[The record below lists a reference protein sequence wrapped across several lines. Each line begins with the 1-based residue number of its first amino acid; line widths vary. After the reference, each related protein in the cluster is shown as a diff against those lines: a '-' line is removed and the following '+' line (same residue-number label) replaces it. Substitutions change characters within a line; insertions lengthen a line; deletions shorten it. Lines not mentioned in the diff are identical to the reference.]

1 MCKTRL
7 SYLKSIIKNLFD
19 ITTID
24 YSVFENTVI
33 LGKGYEIS
41 KVKCTDSY
49 YNKYKKIIN
58 YSFNKEN
65 DESNRKKLLSN
76 SVKLFKQYS
85 IDVEYYFDSP
95 YEQRLYS
102 RWLSMQVSKM
112 IDVIFERTS
121 EKTSMNEDI
130 SCRFN
135 DVIKNIRNK
144 VSKNDIRVLMYRI
157 ARKKDIEIIYDVD
170 YDKRDCNYVLPVFV
184 GKNECIMQ
192 GYRYFINDIEMSFDK
207 EYNYSLKK
215 YRAYPYGLQM
225 LPLDKSE
232 NFNVDD
238 YNETC
243 SFKVFNIKRRKYY
256 LPLYFYFATNLSA
269 EKEHLQLQS
278 GQVILGYSLNLDV
291 NVAMKIKAM
300 KRLSEIYQFN
310 SKEYICDTVNSI
322 DIILDEIYTLNYR
335 EFFTGKKIS
344 NSLFDDYKNFT
355 FILKN
360 NGFPTEK
367 SKEMYIY
374 LISRVVEELSDYITY
389 TDADSIICYNED
401 EVVKRHIKKICD
413 KANSPNLSAAAK
425 EYEEFFK
432 TNNEDIYDF
441 QSKVSI
447 LNQTSVFGS
456 IIKNP
461 YTLLENAVKD
471 YQSRLKAKLFV

>member
-41 KVKCTDSY
+41 KVKCTIFY
-49 YNKYKKIIN
+49 YNKNKKIIN
-58 YSFNKEN
+58 YSFNKES
-65 DESNRKKLLSN
+65 DEAKQKSILSN
-76 SVKLFKQYS
+76 TVKLFKQYS

-102 RWLSMQVSKM
+102 KWLSMQVLKM

-121 EKTSMNEDI
+121 EKKLMNEDI

-144 VSKNDIRVLMYRI
+144 VSKNDIMVLMYRI
-157 ARKKDIEIIYDVD
+157 ARKRDIEIIYDVD
-170 YDKRDCNYVLPVFV
+170 YDKRDCNYVLPVWV

-207 EYNYSLKK
+207 EYDYSLKK
-215 YRAYPYGLQM
+215 YRSYPYGLQM

-232 NFNVDD
+232 NFNFDD
-238 YNETC
+238 YNENC
-243 SFKVFNIKRRKYY
+243 SFKVFNIKRKKYN

-269 EKEHLQLQS
+269 EKEHSQLPS
-278 GQVILGYSLNLDV
+278 GQVISGYSLNPDV
-291 NVAMKIKAM
+291 NAAMKIKAM

-344 NSLFDDYKNFT
+344 NSLFNDYKNFI
-355 FILKN
+355 FILEN
-360 NGFPTEK
+360 NGFPTDK

-389 TDADSIICYNED
+389 IDTDSIICYITSFHCEQ
-401 EVVKRHIKKICD
+401 
-413 KANSPNLSAAAK
+413 NS
-425 EYEEFFK
+425 
-432 TNNEDIYDF
+432 
-441 QSKVSI
+441 
-447 LNQTSVFGS
+447 
-456 IIKNP
+456 
-461 YTLLENAVKD
+461 
-471 YQSRLKAKLFV
+471 

>member
-1 MCKTRL
+1 
-7 SYLKSIIKNLFD
+7 
-19 ITTID
+19 
-24 YSVFENTVI
+24 
-33 LGKGYEIS
+33 
-41 KVKCTDSY
+41 
-49 YNKYKKIIN
+49 
-58 YSFNKEN
+58 
-65 DESNRKKLLSN
+65 
-76 SVKLFKQYS
+76 
-85 IDVEYYFDSP
+85 
-95 YEQRLYS
+95 
-102 RWLSMQVSKM
+102 
-112 IDVIFERTS
+112 
-121 EKTSMNEDI
+121 
-130 SCRFN
+130 
-135 DVIKNIRNK
+135 
-144 VSKNDIRVLMYRI
+144 
-157 ARKKDIEIIYDVD
+157 
-170 YDKRDCNYVLPVFV
+170 
-184 GKNECIMQ
+184 
-192 GYRYFINDIEMSFDK
+192 MSFDK
-207 EYNYSLKK
+207 EYDYSLKK

-243 SFKVFNIKRRKYY
+243 FFKVFNIKRRKYH

-291 NVAMKIKAM
+291 NAAMKIKAM

-344 NSLFDDYKNFT
+344 NSLFYDYKNFT

-360 NGFPTEK
+360 NGFPTDK

-401 EVVKRHIKKICD
+401 EVVKRHIKKIFD
-413 KANSPNLSAAAK
+413 KANSSNLSAAAK

-441 QSKVSI
+441 QSKISI

-471 YQSRLKAKLFV
+471 YQSRLEAKLFV